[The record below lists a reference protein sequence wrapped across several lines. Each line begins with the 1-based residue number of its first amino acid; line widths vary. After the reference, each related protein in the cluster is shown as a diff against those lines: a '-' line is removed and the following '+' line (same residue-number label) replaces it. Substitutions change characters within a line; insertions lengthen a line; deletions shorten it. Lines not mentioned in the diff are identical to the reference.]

1 MKNQPNRP
9 LPILSILFS
18 TIAATGI
25 GTLSPA
31 LQAQET
37 FGNRGIQFERNT
49 VIEFEFLESN
59 GGYQSTFGVINLAT
73 GEKTP
78 LIEEVK
84 PADFDQSISA
94 PSNFSTDLGL
104 NAQTDF
110 LGTAG
115 NTVPEPLAEFQFQ
128 ANTPYAFYLE
138 SSYNGQPAGILY
150 SDNTQNLGTNQ
161 QVIFE
166 GGLPGLASGGVLLRW
181 DDTGSLLVRENQQD
195 RDFDDFV
202 VRAGGHVACP
212 YGNNAKQ
219 ESGTH
224 QLQAQRDTCSSKNRS

>member
-1 MKNQPNRP
+1 MKVKSNT
-9 LPILSILFS
+9 LSIILSLL
-18 TIAATGI
+18 AGGWI

-31 LQAQET
+31 LQAQEI
-37 FGNRGIQFERNT
+37 FGNSGIQFEQDT
-49 VIEFEFLESN
+49 IIEFEFLESH
-59 GGYQSTFGVINLAT
+59 GGYQSTFGVINLVT

-84 PADFDQSISA
+84 PADFSQTILA
-94 PSNFSTDLGL
+94 PSDFSTDLGL
-104 NAQTDF
+104 GNDTDF
-110 LGTAG
+110 LGTPG
-115 NTVPEPLAEFQFQ
+115 NAVPQPLAEFQFQ

-150 SDNTQNLGTNQ
+150 STSTQNPGTNQ
-161 QVIFE
+161 QVLFE
-166 GGLPGLASGGVLLRW
+166 GGMPGLASGGVLLRW

-212 YGNNAKQ
+212 YGNNAR
-219 ESGTH
+219 EGIRSS
-224 QLQAQRDTCSSKNRS
+224 QLQAKQDSCSTTENRS